1 MILHTI
7 PVELAER
14 SYPIYLGAGNLD
26 DLGGYCA
33 RHGIPHRVVVLADRN
48 SAQAALKRACSSL
61 TKAGFE
67 VSSIVIPPGERQK
80 SLRRAAAVHEA
91 MLKMQIPRNASLL
104 SLGGGVVG
112 DVGGFV
118 ASTYRRGL
126 TFVQCPTTLLSQVD
140 SSVGGKNGVNHPL
153 SKNAIGTFHQPAFV
167 FSDVEVLASLPRRE
181 IISGLGEIIKY
192 PIVADPTLL
201 SFIESHL
208 DGLLK
213 LERDPLVEVVKRSLQ
228 IKSNFVSRD
237 EKELSSDNG
246 RVFLNL
252 GHAVGHPLETLS
264 HYALRHG
271 EAVLLGILVE
281 GFIAVQKEGFPRAD
295 LDRFV
300 EIYHRLDRRPT
311 LGLLKN
317 GEIVRTT
324 MGKSGARFV
333 LPRRLGDVAVVKDVT
348 ASQLLEGLSFLRGL

>member
-1 MILHTI
+1 MILQTI

-14 SYPIYLGAGNLD
+14 SYSIYLGAGNLKN
-26 DLGGYCA
+26 LGGYCA

-48 SAQAALKRACSSL
+48 SAQAALKQACSSL

-67 VSSIVIPPGERQK
+67 VSPIVIPQGERQK
-80 SLRRAAAVHEA
+80 NLKRAAAIHEA
-91 MLKMQIPRNASLL
+91 MLKMQVPRNAALIA
-104 SLGGGVVG
+104 LGGGVIG

-153 SKNAIGTFHQPAFV
+153 SKNAIGTFHQPVFV
-167 FSDVEVLASLPRRE
+167 LSDVEVLASLPRRE
-181 IISGLGEIIKY
+181 IVSGLGEILKY

-201 SFIESHL
+201 SFVESHL
-208 DGLLK
+208 DDLLNLK
-213 LERDPLVEVVKRSLQ
+213 RDPLVEVIKRCLR
-228 IKSNFVSRD
+228 IKSEFVSRD
-237 EKELSSDNG
+237 EKELSSNNG
-246 RVFLNL
+246 RVFLNV

-264 HYALRHG
+264 RYALRHG

-281 GFIAVQKEGFPRAD
+281 GFIAVKKESFPRAD

-324 MGKSGARFV
+324 IGKRGARFV
-333 LPRRLGDVAVVKDVT
+333 LPRKLGELVVVKDVT
-348 ASQLLEGLSFLRGL
+348 TDQLLEGLRFLRGL